1 MPLETPLYAIERAEA
16 APLMNDAALLA
27 SNAALR
33 CRIPLAHGLLVAPP
47 MADRSDSLT
56 IPLLVILW
64 TTLLVGFI
72 MVLVVVLMK

>member
-1 MPLETPLYAIERAEA
+1 MATRTDPLE
-16 APLMNDAALLA
+16 
-27 SNAALR
+27 
-33 CRIPLAHGLLVAPP
+33 
-47 MADRSDSLT
+47 